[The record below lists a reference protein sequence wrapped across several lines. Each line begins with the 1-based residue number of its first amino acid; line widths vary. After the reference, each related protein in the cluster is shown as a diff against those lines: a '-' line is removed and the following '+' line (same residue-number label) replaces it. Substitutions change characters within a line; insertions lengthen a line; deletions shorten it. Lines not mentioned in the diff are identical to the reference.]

1 MSVEIVLTQMLIIFV
16 MMAVG
21 FILMRKGIV
30 NSVGVKQISALVSNV
45 CNPAL
50 LLTSAFSEENTATN
64 QEVLMVAAIA
74 FIIFFLLLLVGNVMG
89 RILRAP
95 KDQWNYYCL
104 MTMFGNVGFIGIP
117 LGTAILG
124 NQCLIYI
131 AVFNFMFYIYIYTY
145 GIYLLTKQKG
155 TKEKMNPRVFLNPGT
170 VAAFLTVLIFFL
182 KIPVPTVAAES
193 LDYMG
198 RATVFLAIF
207 VIGTSLAQVSVK
219 EILKEYRL
227 YIFIAI
233 RFILIP
239 IITALVMRM
248 ITDDMLI
255 LGITV
260 IMTAVPAGNM
270 PLMFAKE
277 RDLDADIISKG
288 IILSTVLSLV
298 TIPIVTLFV

>member
-1 MSVEIVLTQMLIIFV
+1 
-16 MMAVG
+16 
-21 FILMRKGIV
+21 
-30 NSVGVKQISALVSNV
+30 
-45 CNPAL
+45 
-50 LLTSAFSEENTATN
+50 
-64 QEVLMVAAIA
+64 MVAAIA

>member
-1 MSVEIVLTQMLIIFV
+1 MSVEVVLTQMLIILV

-21 FILMRKGIV
+21 FVLMRKGIV
-30 NSVGVKQISALVSNV
+30 DSAGVKQISALVSNV

-50 LLTSAFSEENTATN
+50 LLTSAFSEDNKASN

-74 FIIFFLLLLVGNVMG
+74 FVIFFVLLLIGNGMG

-95 KDQWNYYCL
+95 KNQWNYYCL
-104 MTMFGNVGFIGIP
+104 MTMFGNVAFIGIP
-117 LGTAILG
+117 LATAILG

-145 GIYLLTKQKG
+145 GIYLLTKQAG
-155 TKEKMNPRVFLNPGT
+155 SKEKINPRVFINPGT

-182 KIPVPTVAAES
+182 KIPVPTIAADS
-193 LDYMG
+193 LNYMG

-219 EILKEYRL
+219 EIVKEFRL

-239 IITALVMRM
+239 VITALVMRM
-248 ITDDMLI
+248 ITDDILI
-255 LGITV
+255 LGVTV
-260 IMTAVPAGNM
+260 IMMAVPVANM
-270 PLMFAKE
+270 PLMLAKE
-277 RDLDADIISKG
+277 RDLDADILSKG

>member
-227 YIFIAI
+227 YI
-233 RFILIP
+233 R
-239 IITALVMRM
+239 
-248 ITDDMLI
+248 
-255 LGITV
+255 
-260 IMTAVPAGNM
+260 
-270 PLMFAKE
+270 K
-277 RDLDADIISKG
+277 
-288 IILSTVLSLV
+288 
-298 TIPIVTLFV
+298 